1 MITKLIEYSAKN
13 KFIIFIFT
21 FFAIAAG
28 IWALKNTPL
37 DAIPDLSDVQVIIY
51 TEWPERSPM
60 LVEEQVTYPIVTSL
74 LSAPYVKVVRGFSFF
89 GISFVYVIFEDGT
102 DIYWART
109 RVLEYMQGVSAKL
122 PPGVTPT
129 LGPDATGV
137 GWGFEYALVDSTG
150 KYDLSQLR
158 TLQDWYVRYWLQ
170 SVPGVAEV
178 ASIGG
183 FVKQYQVH
191 IDPNTLNAYKIPIM
205 TVAENIRKGNRDTG
219 ARVLEFA
226 GREYMVRGRGYIQNI
241 PDIEK
246 IVVGTDEKGTPIL
259 VKNIGKVVLGPDIR
273 RGSVELNGTGEV
285 VGGIV
290 VIRFG
295 VNSYDV
301 IQRVKEKI
309 KEITPSLPKGVKIIT
324 TYDRSDLIERSIA
337 NLKEKLIEE
346 SIIVSL
352 VIVLFL
358 FHFRSA
364 LVPILT
370 LPIAILLSF
379 VGMYYINLGSNIMS
393 LGGIAIAIGAMVDA
407 AIIMVENAHTR
418 LEEWEREGKPI
429 ERNELLIQAAKEV
442 GRPLFFSLLIITVSF
457 LPIFTLEAQEGRL
470 FKPLAFTKT
479 FAMFFAAFLSVT
491 LAPVLM
497 VILIRGKIIA
507 EEKNPLNRFLIWV
520 YQPILHFALR
530 WKKAMLALALLA
542 MAATVPVF
550 LKLGSEFMPPLYE
563 GTLFYMPTTL
573 PGASITTANQM
584 LQVQD
589 KIIKSFP
596 EVESVFGKAGRA
608 NTATD
613 PAPLEMFETVIN
625 LKPEKYWR
633 PGMTVEKLINELDKA
648 VKMPGVS
655 NAWTMPI
662 KARIDMLST
671 GIRTP
676 VGIKVL
682 GPKLEEIQR
691 IGEHLEMVLKDVP
704 GTRNIFAERV
714 TGGYYLDFNIRR
726 EEIARYG
733 LTVEDV
739 EAVLETAIGGMT
751 VTTTVEGRERF
762 PVNIR
767 YYRDFRSDLGPL
779 KRVLVPTMSGAQIP
793 LGQLV
798 DLKMSTG
805 TTLVRSEEG
814 ELAAYVFIDVTDRDL
829 GSYVRDLKKVVAE
842 KVQVPPG
849 YHLVWSGQYEYME
862 RAKERLKIVIPLTLL
877 IVFILLY
884 FNTAHVGKVFIVL
897 LAVPF
902 SLIGAFWFIYLLGY
916 HLSVAVWVG
925 IIALAGVDAE
935 TGVIMLLYLDS
946 AYEKWKGRGRLQTLQ
961 DLREAISEG
970 AVKRVRPKMMTVMA
984 IIMGLLPIMWSHGAG
999 ADVMKRIA
1007 APMIGGIVT
1016 SFILE
1021 LVIYPVIF
1029 EIWKGRE
1036 IRKRVGGTEREDGPV
1051 VGL

>member
-1 MITKLIEYSAKN
+1 MITKLIEFSAKN

-51 TEWPERSPM
+51 TEWAERSPT
-60 LVEEQVTYPIVTSL
+60 LVEDQVTYPIVTSL
-74 LSAPYVKVVRGFSFF
+74 LAAPKVKVVRGFSFF
-89 GISFVYVIFEDGT
+89 GVSFVYVIFEDGT

-109 RVLEYMQGVSAKL
+109 RVLEYMQGVSGKL

-137 GWGFEYALVDSTG
+137 GWGFEYALVDTTG

-183 FVKQYQVH
+183 FVKQYQVL
-191 IDPNTLNAYKIPIM
+191 INPDTLNAFKIPIM
-205 TVAENIRKGNRDTG
+205 AVADNIRKGNRDTG
-219 ARVLEFA
+219 ARILEFT
-226 GREYMVRGRGYIQNI
+226 GREYMVRGRGYIQSI
-241 PDIEK
+241 ADIEK
-246 IVVGTDEKGTPIL
+246 IVVGADEKGTPIL

-273 RGSVELNGTGEV
+273 RGSAELDGTGEV

-290 VIRFG
+290 VVRFG

-309 KEITPSLPKGVKIIT
+309 KEITPSLPKGVKIVT

-346 SIIVSL
+346 CIIVSL

-379 VGMYYINLGSNIMS
+379 VAMYYINLGSNIMS

-418 LEEWEREGKPI
+418 LEEWEKEGKPI
-429 ERNELLIQAAKEV
+429 DRTELVIQAAKEV

-497 VILIRGKIIA
+497 VILIRGKILP
-507 EEKNPLNRFLIWV
+507 EEKNPINRFLIWI
-520 YQPILHFALR
+520 YQPVVHFALR
-530 WKKAMLALALLA
+530 WKKAMLLLALLA

-550 LKLGSEFMPPLYE
+550 MKLGSEFMPPLYE

-573 PGASITTANQM
+573 PGASITQVNQI

-608 NTATD
+608 NSATD
-613 PAPLEMFETVIN
+613 PAPLEMIETVIN
-625 LKPEKYWR
+625 LKSEKDWR

-648 VKMPGVS
+648 VKLPGVS

-726 EEIARYG
+726 DEIARYG
-733 LTVEDV
+733 LTVEEV

-767 YYRDFRSDLGPL
+767 YFRDFRSDLGPL

-798 DLKMSTG
+798 DLKLSTG

-814 ELAAYVFIDVTDRDL
+814 ELAGYVFIDVTDRDI
-829 GSYVRDLKKVVAE
+829 GGYVKDLKKIVAE
-842 KVQVPPG
+842 KVQIPPG

-935 TGVIMLLYLDS
+935 TGVIMLLYLDT
-946 AYEKWKGRGRLQTLQ
+946 AYEKWRKEGRMRSLKDLQ
-961 DLREAISEG
+961 EAISEG

-1016 SFILE
+1016 SFVLE

-1029 EIWKGRE
+1029 EIWRGRDLRKKNEGE
-1036 IRKRVGGTEREDGPV
+1036 IGG
-1051 VGL
+1051 

>member
-1 MITKLIEYSAKN
+1 
-13 KFIIFIFT
+13 
-21 FFAIAAG
+21 
-28 IWALKNTPL
+28 
-37 DAIPDLSDVQVIIY
+37 
-51 TEWPERSPM
+51 
-60 LVEEQVTYPIVTSL
+60 
-74 LSAPYVKVVRGFSFF
+74 
-89 GISFVYVIFEDGT
+89 
-102 DIYWART
+102 
-109 RVLEYMQGVSAKL
+109 MQGVSAKL
-122 PPGVTPT
+122 PPGVTPA

-137 GWGFEYALVDSTG
+137 GWGFTYALVDASG

-158 TLQDWYVRYWLQ
+158 SLQDWNVRYWLQ

-191 IDPNTLNAYKIPIM
+191 LNPDSLNAYKLPIM
-205 TVAENIRKGNRDTG
+205 NVAENIRKGNRDTG
-219 ARVLEFA
+219 ARVLEFS

-241 PDIEK
+241 ADIENV
-246 IVVGTDEKGTPIL
+246 VVGADERGTPVL
-259 VKNIGKVVLGPDIR
+259 VKNIGKVVLGPDLR
-273 RGSVELNGTGEV
+273 RGSAELDGNGEV

-290 VIRFG
+290 VVRFG
-295 VNSYDV
+295 ANVYEV
-301 IQRVKEKI
+301 IKQVKEKI
-309 KEITPSLPKGVKIIT
+309 REISPSLPPGVKIIT

-337 NLKEKLIEE
+337 TLTEKLIEE
-346 SIIVSL
+346 SLIVSF
-352 VIVLFL
+352 VILLFL

-370 LPIAILLSF
+370 LPLAILLSF
-379 VGMYYINLGSNIMS
+379 AAMHLIGLGSNIMS
-393 LGGIAIAIGAMVDA
+393 LGGIAIAIGTMVDA

-418 LEEWEREGKPI
+418 LQEWEKEGRPVP
-429 ERNELLIQAAKEV
+429 RTELLIAAAKEV
-442 GRPLFFSLLIITVSF
+442 GRPLFFSLLVITVSF

-497 VILIRGKIIA
+497 ILLVRGRIIP
-507 EEKNPLNRFLIWV
+507 EERNPLNRFLIWI
-520 YQPILHFALR
+520 YHPALIFALR
-530 WKKAMLALALLA
+530 WKKAMLVATLLA

-550 LKLGSEFMPPLYE
+550 LKLGSEFMPPLWE

-573 PGASITTANQM
+573 PGASITTVNQM

-589 KIIKSFP
+589 RIIKSFP

-625 LKPEKYWR
+625 LKPENSWR
-633 PGMTVEKLINELDKA
+633 PGMTVERLIDELDKA

-691 IGEHLEMVLKDVP
+691 IGERLEEALKEVP
-704 GTRNIFAERV
+704 GTRNIYAERV
-714 TGGYYLDFNIRR
+714 TGGYYLDFVIRR

-733 LTVEDV
+733 LTVEEV
-739 EAVLETAIGGMT
+739 QAVLETAIGGMT
-751 VTTTVEGRERF
+751 VTTTVEGRERY

-767 YYRDFRSDLGPL
+767 YFRDYRTDLGSL
-779 KRVLVPTMSGAQIP
+779 KRVLVPAMSGAQIP
-793 LGQLV
+793 LGQLA

-805 TTLVRSEEG
+805 TTMVRSEEG
-814 ELAAYVFIDVTDRDL
+814 ELAAYVFIDATDRDI
-829 GSYVRDLKKVVAE
+829 GGYVQDLKRAVAE
-842 KVQVPPG
+842 KVPIPPG
-849 YHLVWSGQYEYME
+849 YRLVWSGQYEYLE
-862 RAKERLKIVIPLTLL
+862 RAWERLKIVIPLTLL
-877 IVFILLY
+877 LVFILLY
-884 FNTAHVGKVFIVL
+884 FNTAHAGKVFIVL

-902 SLIGAFWFIYLLGY
+902 SLIGAFWCVYLLGY

-935 TGVIMLLYLDS
+935 TGVIMLLYLDQ
-946 AYEKWKGRGRLQTLQ
+946 AYEKWRREGRMRGVE
-961 DLREAISEG
+961 DLREAIREG
-970 AVKRVRPKMMTVMA
+970 AVKRIRPKMMTVMT
-984 IIMGLLPIMWSHGAG
+984 IIMGLLPIMWSQGAG

-1016 SFILE
+1016 SFVLE
-1021 LVIYPVIF
+1021 LLIYPVIF

-1036 IRKRVGGTEREDGPV
+1036 LRKEAANGGKE
-1051 VGL
+1051 

>member
-1 MITKLIEYSAKN
+1 MITRLIEYSAKN
-13 KFIIFIFT
+13 RFIIFIFT
-21 FFAIAAG
+21 FFAIAWG
-28 IWALKNTPL
+28 VWALKNTPL

-51 TEWPERSPM
+51 TEWAERSPT
-60 LVEEQVTYPIVTSL
+60 LIEDQVTYPIVTSL
-74 LSAPYVKVVRGFSFF
+74 LAAPKVKVVRGFSFF

-109 RVLEYMQGVSAKL
+109 RVLEYMQGISAKL

-137 GWGFEYALVDSTG
+137 GWGFEYALVDTSG

-183 FVKQYQVH
+183 FVKQYQVL
-191 IDPNTLNAYKIPIM
+191 INPDTLNAYRMPIM

-219 ARVLEFA
+219 ARVLEFT
-226 GREYMVRGRGYIQNI
+226 GREYMVRGRGYIQSI
-241 PDIEK
+241 ADIEN
-246 IVVGTDEKGTPIL
+246 IVVGADERGTPLL

-273 RGSVELNGTGEV
+273 RGSAELDGTGEV

-290 VIRFG
+290 VVRFG

-301 IQRVKEKI
+301 IQRVKEKV
-309 KEITPSLPKGVKIIT
+309 KEVSPSLPKGVKIVT

-352 VIVLFL
+352 VIILFL

-418 LEEWEREGKPI
+418 LEEWEKEGKPI
-429 ERNELLIQAAKEV
+429 GRTELLIQAAKEV

-497 VILIRGKIIA
+497 VILIRGKIIP
-507 EEKNPLNRFLIWV
+507 EEKNPINRFLIWI
-520 YQPILHFALR
+520 YQPVVHFALR
-530 WKKAMLALALLA
+530 WKKTILIFAVLAML
-542 MAATVPVF
+542 ATVPVF

-573 PGASITTANQM
+573 PGASLTTANQM

-608 NTATD
+608 NSATD
-613 PAPLEMFETVIN
+613 PAPIEMFETVIN

-633 PGMTVEKLINELDKA
+633 PGMTVEKLIDELDKA

-662 KARIDMLST
+662 KARTDMLST

-691 IGEHLEMVLKDVP
+691 IGEHLETVLKDVP

-751 VTTTVEGRERF
+751 VTTTVEGRERY

-779 KRVLVPTMSGAQIP
+779 KRVLVPTMGGAQIP

-798 DLKMSTG
+798 DLKLSSG

-814 ELAAYVFIDVTDRDL
+814 ELAAYVFIDVTGRDI
-829 GSYVRDLKKVVAE
+829 GGYVTELKKIVAE

-862 RAKERLKIVIPLTLL
+862 RAKERLKVVIPLTLL

-902 SLIGAFWFIYLLGY
+902 SLIGAFWCIYLLGY

-946 AYEKWKGRGRLQTLQ
+946 AYEKWKRQGKLQNLK

-1029 EIWKGRE
+1029 EIWRGRE
-1036 IRKRVGGTEREDGPV
+1036 FKKSSGGGAATVEPASE
-1051 VGL
+1051 

>member
-1 MITKLIEYSAKN
+1 MITKFIEYSARN
-13 KFIIFIFT
+13 KFIILMFT

-37 DAIPDLSDVQVIIY
+37 DAIPDLSDVQVIVY
-51 TEWPERSPM
+51 TEWAERSPT
-60 LVEEQVTYPIVTSL
+60 LIEDQVTYPIVTAL
-74 LSAPYVKVVRGFSFF
+74 LSTPYVKVVRGFSFF
-89 GISFVYVIFEDGT
+89 GVSFVYVIFEDGT

-109 RVLEYMQGVSAKL
+109 RVLEYMQGVTGKL
-122 PPGVTPT
+122 PTGVTPT

-137 GWGFEYALVDSTG
+137 GWGFEYALVDTTG
-150 KYDLSQLR
+150 KFDLSQLR
-158 TLQDWYVRYWLQ
+158 TLQDWYLRYWLQ

-191 IDPNTLNAYKIPIM
+191 INPDTLNAYKIPIM
-205 TVAENIRKGNRDTG
+205 TIADNIRKGNRDTG
-219 ARVLEFA
+219 ARVLEFT
-226 GREYMVRGRGYIQNI
+226 GREYMVRGRGYIQSI

-246 IVVGTDEKGTPIL
+246 IVVGADERGTPIL
-259 VKNIGKVVLGPDIR
+259 VKNIGHVTLGPDIR
-273 RGSVELNGTGEV
+273 RGSTELDGTGEV

-290 VIRFG
+290 VVRFG

-309 KEITPSLPKGVKIIT
+309 KEITPSLPQGVKILT

-337 NLKEKLIEE
+337 TLKEKLIEE

-352 VIVLFL
+352 VIILFL

-379 VGMYYINLGSNIMS
+379 LAMYGIKLGSNIMS

-418 LEEWEREGKPI
+418 LEEWEMQGKQIP
-429 ERNELLIQAAKEV
+429 RNEVLIQAAKEV

-457 LPIFTLEAQEGRL
+457 LPIFTLQEQEGRL

-497 VILIRGKIIA
+497 TLLIRGKILP

-520 YQPILHFALR
+520 YEPVLHFVLR
-530 WKKAMLALALLA
+530 WKKAILIVALLV

-563 GTLFYMPTTL
+563 GSLLYMPTTL
-573 PGASITTANQM
+573 PGASIATVNRIM
-584 LQVQD
+584 QVQD

-613 PAPLEMFETVIN
+613 PAPLEMIETIIN

-633 PGMTVEKLINELDKA
+633 PGMTPEKLISELDQA

-726 EEIARYG
+726 DEIARYG
-733 LTVEDV
+733 LTVEEV

-751 VTTTVEGRERF
+751 VTNTVEGRERF
-762 PVNIR
+762 SVNVR

-779 KRVLVPTMSGAQIP
+779 KRVLVSTMSGAQIP

-798 DLKMSTG
+798 DLKLSSG

-814 ELAAYVFIDVTDRDL
+814 ELAGYVFIDVTGRDI
-829 GSYVRDLKKVVAE
+829 GSYVKDLKRIVAE
-842 KVQVPPG
+842 KVQVPAG
-849 YHLVWSGQYEYME
+849 YHLVWSGQYEYMQ
-862 RAKERLKIVIPLTLL
+862 RAEERLKIVIPLTLL

-902 SLIGAFWFIYLLGY
+902 SLIGAFWYIYLLGY
-916 HLSVAVWVG
+916 NMSVAVWVG

-935 TGVIMLLYLDS
+935 TGVIMLLYLDH
-946 AYEKWKGRGRLQTLQ
+946 AYEKWKGQGRMRNMADLQ
-961 DLREAISEG
+961 EAISEG

-1016 SFILE
+1016 SFLLE
-1021 LVIYPVIF
+1021 LLIYPVIY
-1029 EIWKGRE
+1029 EIWRGRA
-1036 IRKRVGGTEREDGPV
+1036 IRKAAKAETGKVEPIVGE
-1051 VGL
+1051 

>member
-1 MITKLIEYSAKN
+1 
-13 KFIIFIFT
+13 
-21 FFAIAAG
+21 
-28 IWALKNTPL
+28 
-37 DAIPDLSDVQVIIY
+37 
-51 TEWPERSPM
+51 
-60 LVEEQVTYPIVTSL
+60 
-74 LSAPYVKVVRGFSFF
+74 VVRGFSFF
-89 GISFVYVIFEDGT
+89 GVSFVYVIFEDGT

-109 RVLEYMQGVSAKL
+109 RVLEYMQGVSGKL

-137 GWGFEYALVDSTG
+137 GWGFEYALVDTTG
-150 KYDLSQLR
+150 KHDLSQLR

-183 FVKQYQVH
+183 FVKQYQVL
-191 IDPNTLNAYKIPIM
+191 INPDTLNAFKIPIM
-205 TVAENIRKGNRDTG
+205 AVADNIRKGNRDTG
-219 ARVLEFA
+219 ARILEFT
-226 GREYMVRGRGYIQNI
+226 GREYMVRGRGYIQSI
-241 PDIEK
+241 ADIEK
-246 IVVGTDEKGTPIL
+246 IVVGADEKGTPIL

-273 RGSVELNGTGEV
+273 RGSAELDGTGEV

-290 VIRFG
+290 VVRFG

-309 KEITPSLPKGVKIIT
+309 KEITPSLPKGVKIVT

-346 SIIVSL
+346 CIIVSL

-379 VGMYYINLGSNIMS
+379 VAMYYINLGSNIMS

-418 LEEWEREGKPI
+418 LEEWEKEGKPI
-429 ERNELLIQAAKEV
+429 DRTELVIQAAKEV

-497 VILIRGKIIA
+497 VILIRGKILP
-507 EEKNPLNRFLIWV
+507 EEKNPINRFLIWV
-520 YQPILHFALR
+520 YQPVVHFALR
-530 WKKAMLALALLA
+530 WKKAMLVLALLA

-550 LKLGSEFMPPLYE
+550 MKLGSEFMPPLYE

-573 PGASITTANQM
+573 PGASITQVNQI

-608 NTATD
+608 NSATD
-613 PAPLEMFETVIN
+613 PAPLEMIETVIN
-625 LKPEKYWR
+625 LKAEKDWR

-648 VKMPGVS
+648 VKLPGVS

-662 KARIDMLST
+662 KARTDMLST

-726 EEIARYG
+726 DEIARYG
-733 LTVEDV
+733 LTVEEV

-767 YYRDFRSDLGPL
+767 YFRDFRSDLGPL

-798 DLKMSTG
+798 DLKLSTG

-814 ELAAYVFIDVTDRDL
+814 ELAAYVFIDVTDRDI
-829 GSYVRDLKKVVAE
+829 GGYVKDLKKIVAE
-842 KVQVPPG
+842 KVQIPPG

-862 RAKERLKIVIPLTLL
+862 RAKERLKIAIPLTLL

-935 TGVIMLLYLDS
+935 TGVIMLLYLDT
-946 AYEKWKGRGRLQTLQ
+946 AYEKWRKEGRMRSLK
-961 DLREAISEG
+961 DLEEAISEG

-1016 SFILE
+1016 SFVLE

-1029 EIWKGRE
+1029 EIWRGRGIKKDRE
-1036 IRKRVGGTEREDGPV
+1036 VGEK
-1051 VGL
+1051 

>member
-1 MITKLIEYSAKN
+1 MITKLIEFSARN
-13 KFIIFIFT
+13 KFIILIFT
-21 FFAIAAG
+21 FFAIGVG

-51 TEWPERSPM
+51 TEWAERSPT
-60 LVEEQVTYPIVTSL
+60 LIEDQVTYPIVTSL
-74 LSAPYVKVVRGFSFF
+74 LAAPKVKVVRGFSFF
-89 GISFVYVIFEDGT
+89 GVSFVYVIFEDGT

-109 RVLEYMQGVSAKL
+109 RVLEYMQGVSGKL
-122 PPGVTPT
+122 PPGVSPT

-137 GWGFEYALVDSTG
+137 GWGFEYALVDTTG
-150 KYDLSQLR
+150 KYDLAQLR
-158 TLQDWYVRYWLQ
+158 TIQDWYVRYWLQ

-178 ASIGG
+178 AAIGG
-183 FVKQYQVH
+183 FVKQYQVL
-191 IDPNTLNAYKIPIM
+191 INPDTLNAYKMPIM
-205 TVAENIRKGNRDTG
+205 RVADNIRKSNRDTG
-219 ARVLEFA
+219 GRILEFT
-226 GREYMVRGRGYIQNI
+226 GREYMVRGRGYIQNVA
-241 PDIEK
+241 DIEN
-246 IVVGTDEKGTPIL
+246 IVVGTDERGTPIL
-259 VKNIGKVVLGPDIR
+259 VRNIGKVVLGPDIR
-273 RGSVELNGTGEV
+273 RGSAELDGTGEV

-290 VIRFG
+290 VVRFG
-295 VNSYDV
+295 VNAYDV

-309 KEITPSLPKGVKIIT
+309 KEVTPSLPKGVEIVT

-337 NLKEKLIEE
+337 NLTEKLIEE

-370 LPIAILLSF
+370 LPVAILLSF
-379 VGMYYINLGSNIMS
+379 VAMYYINLGSNIMS

-418 LEEWEREGKPI
+418 LEEWEKEGKPI
-429 ERNELLIQAAKEV
+429 PRLELLIQAAKQV

-497 VILIRGKIIA
+497 VILIRGKIIP
-507 EEKNPLNRFLIWV
+507 EEKNPINRFLIWI
-520 YQPILHFALR
+520 YQPVVHFALR
-530 WKKAMLALALLA
+530 WKKTILIFAVLAML
-542 MAATVPVF
+542 ATVPVF

-608 NTATD
+608 NSATD
-613 PAPLEMFETVIN
+613 PAPIEMFETVIN
-625 LKPEKYWR
+625 LKPVKNWR
-633 PGMTVEKLINELDKA
+633 PGMTVEKLIDELDKA

-662 KARIDMLST
+662 KARTDMLST

-691 IGEHLEMVLKDVP
+691 IGEHLETVLKDVP

-714 TGGYYLDFNIRR
+714 TGGYYLDFNTRR

-739 EAVLETAIGGMT
+739 NAVLETAIGGMT
-751 VTTTVEGRERF
+751 VTTTVEGRERY

-767 YYRDFRSDLGPL
+767 YYRDFRSDLGSL

-798 DLKMSTG
+798 DLKLSSG

-814 ELAAYVFIDVTDRDL
+814 ELAAYVFIDVTGRDI
-829 GSYVRDLKKVVAE
+829 GGYVKELKKIVAE

-862 RAKERLKIVIPLTLL
+862 RAKERLKVVIPLTLL

-902 SLIGAFWFIYLLGY
+902 SLIGAFWCIYLLGY

-935 TGVIMLLYLDS
+935 TGVIMLLYLDT
-946 AYEKWKGRGRLQTLQ
+946 AYEKWQSQGRLRSLKDLQ
-961 DLREAISEG
+961 ECIGEG

-984 IIMGLLPIMWSHGAG
+984 IVMGLLPIMWSHGAG

-1016 SFILE
+1016 SFVLE
-1021 LVIYPVIF
+1021 LIVYPVIF

-1036 IRKRVGGTEREDGPV
+1036 LRKTRQNGEMRG
-1051 VGL
+1051 